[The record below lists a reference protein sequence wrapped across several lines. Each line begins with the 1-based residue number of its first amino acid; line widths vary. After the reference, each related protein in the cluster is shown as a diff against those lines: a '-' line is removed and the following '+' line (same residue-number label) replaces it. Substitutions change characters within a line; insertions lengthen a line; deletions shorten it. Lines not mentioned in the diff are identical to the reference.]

1 MEKVDVNMVKIM
13 QQDAVNFIQQNELW
27 ILMVDAEN
35 CLYFFSSLPSKLS
48 KPVPLFQL
56 RK

>member
-27 ILMVDAEN
+27 VLMVDAEK
-35 CLYFFSSLPSKLS
+35 CLYLLSSLSS
-48 KPVPLFQL
+48 
-56 RK
+56 